1 MEWHQETEH
10 DDAIVEAHTNGG
22 NCPECDFLAIDE
34 DRLDSH
40 VKALH
45 SFPCEKCTLYF
56 KSTSLLEDHMKT
68 HGQNEVETSQMDG
81 RTCCDQCD
89 FSSVNLPEFITHLQ
103 DKHKQK
109 PELVHCRH
117 CEFKAINKQSLYDH
131 IEMDHIEFA
140 MLASVTASQS
150 EMRSDFEVFKGELT
164 NVLNKIVDDQNILKQ
179 ELFIIRQKE
188 CESSENITKIDKSIA
203 NLTNIIN
210 NVSKSNVFQDQRHRH
225 GKQKLFA
232 EFFNG
237 GLAAIGKQET
247 SI

>member
-1 MEWHQETEH
+1 
-10 DDAIVEAHTNGG
+10 
-22 NCPECDFLAIDE
+22 
-34 DRLDSH
+34 
-40 VKALH
+40 
-45 SFPCEKCTLYF
+45 
-56 KSTSLLEDHMKT
+56 
-68 HGQNEVETSQMDG
+68 
-81 RTCCDQCD
+81 
-89 FSSVNLPEFITHLQ
+89 
-103 DKHKQK
+103 
-109 PELVHCRH
+109 
-117 CEFKAINKQSLYDH
+117 
-131 IEMDHIEFA
+131 MDHIEFA

-164 NVLNKIVDDQNILKQ
+164 NVLNKIVDDQNILNQ

-188 CESSENITKIDKSIA
+188 CESSENITKIDKTIA